1 MSMGCAACLDG
12 EHKRC
17 YNKTTCPCAIDW
29 NHGLT
34 KSGSVNDKGEI
45 IFVNAKHSD
54 DDRIDRVSKSLIEKY
69 NFKTARESN
78 TIYLFTGKIYENK
91 KALAIIKEETEKRIL
106 ECTERDCLEVIAKI
120 KRKTYKNLEDF
131 DSDPN
136 VLTLPNGILN
146 LQTMEL
152 SPHTP
157 TNLSKVLIP
166 CNYIEPFSKDI
177 EENLKDTLFW
187 KFLESSFTING
198 KVDEE
203 SIETVLEIM
212 ASVFIKKP
220 IDERAFIMW
229 GEGENGKSVLLDY
242 ISFMLGKDNISN
254 IPLQELTADKFA
266 AANLDGKHANI
277 FSDLEKNEFK
287 QTSKFRALASGE
299 PVYAQFKRVQ
309 GFDLH
314 PFSSLIFSTNRFPKV
329 YGDNKQGF
337 FRRWIIVKWL
347 RNFEN
352 DPQRDSKLK
361 QKLLQ
366 NTAERDIVFS
376 NLIHISKRLY
386 DSNKF
391 SYSKNWKENQKVWNE
406 NADPVKNFIETY
418 TLEVENHNESKRETH
433 NFYKEI
439 CDELGETPLGMKQF
453 SLAMSEYYDESKS
466 QGTRTWN
473 HMKLKRPVQETLQ
486 DSDSTESKSTGDT

>member
-1 MSMGCAACLDG
+1 MYDSSI
-12 EHKRC
+12 E
-17 YNKTTCPCAIDW
+17 T
-29 NHGLT
+29 
-34 KSGSVNDKGEI
+34 GEI
-45 IFVNAKHSD
+45 TFRVKHSD
-54 DDRIDRVSKSLIEKY
+54 NDRIDFVAAALISKY
-69 NFKTARESN
+69 NFVTPTESD
-78 TIYLFTGKIYENK
+78 TILLFTGKIYENK
-91 KALAIIKEETEKRIL
+91 KALAIIKEETEKRID
-106 ECTERDCLEVIAKI
+106 ECTERDRLEVISKI
-120 KRKTYKNLEDF
+120 KAKTYKNLEDF

-136 VLTLPNGILN
+136 FINLENGILD
-146 LQTMEL
+146 LRTMKL
-152 SPHTP
+152 KPHTP
-157 TNLSKVLIP
+157 TYLSKILIT
-166 CNYIEPFSKDI
+166 CNYKRPQYEIKDETIFEDI
-177 EENLKDTLFW
+177 EVNLQHTLYW
-187 KFLESSFTING
+187 KFLESSFTDVKIVDGKIVYG

-203 SIETVLEIM
+203 NIETVLEIN

-277 FSDLEKNEFK
+277 FSDLEKNEF
-287 QTSKFRALASGE
+287 QHTSKFRALASGE
-299 PVYAQFKRVQ
+299 PVYAQYKNKQ

-361 QKLLQ
+361 EKLLQ
-366 NTAERDIVFS
+366 NTADRDIVFS
-376 NLIHISKRLY
+376 TLIHISRKLLK
-386 DSNKF
+386 SNKF

-406 NADPVKNFIETY
+406 NADPVKNFIENY
-418 TLEVENHNESKRETH
+418 TLEVENHSESKRETH

-466 QGTRTWN
+466 HGTRTWN
-473 HMKLKRPVQETLQ
+473 HMKLKRPVQESLQ
-486 DSDSTESKSTGDT
+486 DYDDTESKSVGDT